1 MRADDDTELHFRH
14 GPVFIYAAMAIDA
27 AFVNPA
33 RDKRCESNAIRLQ
46 IEERR
51 GTANGR
57 TASRHSFDRSQVAG

>member
-1 MRADDDTELHFRH
+1 
-14 GPVFIYAAMAIDA
+14 MAIDA